1 MWSSFIFDYNLPTD
15 INDINDVV
23 MYLKRRKKFTIEE
36 LRRYFTR
43 YPDQYKA
50 LELAKVKE
58 DLPLP
63 QRNDTPEVDEE
74 ED

>member
-1 MWSSFIFDYNLPTD
+1 MGI
-15 INDINDVV
+15 V
-23 MYLKRRKKFTIEE
+23 IEE

-43 YPDQYKA
+43 YPEQYKA